1 MQPPNSY
8 QPPSPP
14 PRGLLCGSGSGRW
27 QWQSEKR
34 KKGKKKGKKKREM
47 ASNSRH
53 IGSIVISLPH
63 LFHAPSEFSR
73 LEPDR
78 VRDGSTDDSRLSPQ
92 SAYLLPPRYLLHT
105 VYLTLYVSH
114 SSAQIRPSLG
124 TLHTHTHSSSHAK
137 CPLAML
143 LYMFHQAP
151 NWRMVSKIWI
161 CVAVA
166 RRCLVKRYCISS
178 TLAPL
183 RGNAWID
190 LEIFISCIS
199 DCSIVLG
206 GSYSDCLCR
215 LTFTS
220 L

>member
-1 MQPPNSY
+1 MNLQQRYLPVPVCNHQTHISHRA
-8 QPPSPP
+8 
-14 PRGLLCGSGSGRW
+14 PRPAGCCVAVAVAGGSGGVRK
-27 QWQSEKR
+27 EKKGR
-34 KKGKKKGKKKREM
+34 KKGKKREKL

-105 VYLTLYVSH
+105 VYTVRVPFIGSDSAFLRHSAHTLS
-114 SSAQIRPSLG
+114 PP
-124 TLHTHTHSSSHAK
+124 SSHAK
-137 CPLAML
+137 CSWAML

-151 NWRMVSKIWI
+151 NWKMVSKIWI

-166 RRCLVKRYCISS
+166 RRCLVKRYF
-178 TLAPL
+178 LY
-183 RGNAWID
+183 
-190 LEIFISCIS
+190 
-199 DCSIVLG
+199 LG
-206 GSYSDCLCR
+206 AFARQCLD
-215 LTFTS
+215 
-220 L
+220 

>member
-1 MQPPNSY
+1 MNLQQRYLCNHQPHISHRA
-8 QPPSPP
+8 PP

-34 KKGKKKGKKKREM
+34 EKGKKKGKNKREM

-92 SAYLLPPRYLLHT
+92 SAYLLQYLPPRYLLHT
-105 VYLTLYVSH
+105 VYTVRVPFIGSDSAFLRHSAHTLC
-114 SSAQIRPSLG
+114 
-124 TLHTHTHSSSHAK
+124 THSSSHAK
-137 CPLAML
+137 RPLAML

-151 NWRMVSKIWI
+151 NWKIVSKIWI

-166 RRCLVKRYCISS
+166 RRCLVKRYF
-178 TLAPL
+178 LY
-183 RGNAWID
+183 
-190 LEIFISCIS
+190 
-199 DCSIVLG
+199 LG
-206 GSYSDCLCR
+206 AFARQCLD
-215 LTFTS
+215 
-220 L
+220 

>member
-1 MQPPNSY
+1 M
-8 QPPSPP
+8 
-14 PRGLLCGSGSGRW
+14 RK
-27 QWQSEKR
+27 E

-92 SAYLLPPRYLLHT
+92 SAYLLPPRYRTSYTDTVRVPFIGSDSAFLRHSAHT
-105 VYLTLYVSH
+105 LS
-114 SSAQIRPSLG
+114 PP
-124 TLHTHTHSSSHAK
+124 SSHAK
-137 CPLAML
+137 RPLAIL

-151 NWRMVSKIWI
+151 NWKIVSKIWI

-166 RRCLVKRYCISS
+166 RRCLVKGYF
-178 TLAPL
+178 LY
-183 RGNAWID
+183 
-190 LEIFISCIS
+190 
-199 DCSIVLG
+199 LG
-206 GSYSDCLCR
+206 AFARQCLD
-215 LTFTS
+215 
-220 L
+220 

>member
-105 VYLTLYVSH
+105 VYTVRVPFIGSDSAFLRH
-114 SSAQIRPSLG
+114 SA
-124 TLHTHTHSSSHAK
+124 HTHTHTQVATPSVH
-137 CPLAML
+137 
-143 LYMFHQAP
+143 
-151 NWRMVSKIWI
+151 WR
-161 CVAVA
+161 C
-166 RRCLVKRYCISS
+166 YC
-178 TLAPL
+178 T
-183 RGNAWID
+183 
-190 LEIFISCIS
+190 C
-199 DCSIVLG
+199 
-206 GSYSDCLCR
+206 
-215 LTFTS
+215 FTKPQIGKWCQKS
-220 L
+220 GYA

>member
-1 MQPPNSY
+1 MNLQQRYLCNHQTHISHRAP
-8 QPPSPP
+8 PP

-105 VYLTLYVSH
+105 VYTVRVPFIGSDSAFLRHSAHTLS
-114 SSAQIRPSLG
+114 PP
-124 TLHTHTHSSSHAK
+124 SSHAK
-137 CPLAML
+137 HPLAML

-151 NWRMVSKIWI
+151 NWKIVSKIWI

-166 RRCLVKRYCISS
+166 RRCLVKRYF
-178 TLAPL
+178 LY
-183 RGNAWID
+183 
-190 LEIFISCIS
+190 
-199 DCSIVLG
+199 LG
-206 GSYSDCLCR
+206 AFARQCLD
-215 LTFTS
+215 
-220 L
+220 

>member
-34 KKGKKKGKKKREM
+34 EKGKKKGKNKREM

-124 TLHTHTHSSSHAK
+124 TLHTHSLPQVATPSVH
-137 CPLAML
+137 
-143 LYMFHQAP
+143 
-151 NWRMVSKIWI
+151 WR
-161 CVAVA
+161 C
-166 RRCLVKRYCISS
+166 YC
-178 TLAPL
+178 T
-183 RGNAWID
+183 
-190 LEIFISCIS
+190 C
-199 DCSIVLG
+199 
-206 GSYSDCLCR
+206 
-215 LTFTS
+215 FTKPQIGKWCQKS
-220 L
+220 GYA